1 MSLIMSQLTAI
12 FFTIPF
18 RLLIL
23 YESRGIKDKRERE
36 ILSVVDNNDEL
47 YSLEFQAMTNHT
59 QLIYVRLDYR
69 GRNKMIKIL
78 T

>member
-23 YESRGIKDKRERE
+23 YKSRGIKYKRASEWER
-36 ILSVVDNNDEL
+36 LSVVDNNDEL
-47 YSLEFQAMTNHT
+47 YSLEFQEMTNHT
-59 QLIYVRLDYR
+59 QLI
-69 GRNKMIKIL
+69 
-78 T
+78 